1 MKKAHN
7 LKEQLDRYIEN
18 ACEIRNLS
26 MAHTEGIGSSKG
38 YYRDIKKRFQSISEL
53 SKENKKILDEELYP
67 ILNSKDVISKEQI
80 EILTGFSTSLQN
92 QWPVEDLDLTLVF
105 MVTNRLFNNALLR
118 GEDEDIVRQANL
130 LIYAAYNNMNRV
142 NRIKRPENRLI
153 AYYREAGLKAAEVIL
168 SYLEHEKYLRLTS
181 MGRRKEVL
189 GQARFYAALYDT
201 YDSTDE
207 AVNHKRIEALVKTLD
222 IADDSFYI
230 QNTPEMDWERY
241 RLRSLEH
248 MGQLTENGNAWKMT
262 REQCVRIYSYV
273 QLLEKIWN
281 KDPEKS
287 KELLPKMHLELIIAR
302 NAFFAGVESLENY
315 RKNLISIYENY
326 ATAEYDMYS
335 IMANIYVPVEY
346 LATVTKDNA
355 YLVADV
361 LSMFYT
367 RVKAYILRAT
377 GKGAFSFFMEY
388 IVTFLDRFI
397 ELQGGMSFENMCLS
411 CMAALHPPVFVD
423 SLLTADLSMYIVKE
437 LLKHEKSS
445 LKGCSLDE
453 AFYDKLYHCS
463 LCYDVGKLFV
473 MDTLINF
480 GRTPTKDEEF
490 IVSLHPLAAY
500 ALLKKQESTEEF
512 AHIVLEYYNSIAEEA
527 GYCGDIVRK
536 MTFDDKTVFA
546 IIGLAKGF
554 ITKNYSACE
563 EGLLG
568 ILKESGSYEGI
579 TNFIRKRR
587 TELYKSVYEL
597 LMDIRKSAPSDFNV
611 ILDEYVKRTA
621 RIRVLSSPRTSDVTD
636 ASSYEEILTEN
647 FMEIR
652 ELALENREFLENMLF
667 PMLSSSSPLSDNE
680 AESLLEFCRELIN
693 GQQLGD
699 LDCQLLHLITK
710 RLLEEAEKKDDDAE
724 KIRHLDMHFI
734 ACYEL
739 AHQSKRMKSAVSLLD
754 GYRIEGLEVAGRM
767 AEYLKPD
774 NFKRLEDPKSRKL
787 ILMHSRYDTV
797 MHEIR
802 GLDKYLNE
810 ESLSTLRYSLELS
823 KDPVYADS
831 ISKEDWNYHCVRA
844 LEYIGQ
850 ETECGNIRGFEG
862 NDLRIIADY
871 MDRLEQLWNMDKEG
885 NSEILSLDGLEIL
898 LSRNRYLAGRLGLS
912 EYRKWLLDIYKRADD
927 KDFEFY
933 SVLANALVPLEYIT
947 SFGGQKEELSA
958 EEREVLLGMYENLL
972 TYALH
977 ATGVDNYSLMLEYFA
992 EILYNFLEFEGG
1004 ISFEEMGLR
1013 SLAALHPPTY
1023 VHSRMVADISSLICQ
1038 AMLEK
1043 SPSFFE
1049 GALYEGKDRA
1059 ILDYVYHAAICHDFG
1074 KLPMIDTISVYGRK
1088 LFDSEFAL
1096 LKHHPQVGYELL
1108 LSHESTKS
1116 YADAALCHHVWFDET
1131 RGYPDLPEKMESSV
1145 KAYIDII
1152 SIADSIDAATDTI
1165 GRSYTTGKSLEE
1177 ILGEIAFDAGSRYSH
1192 RISEVIMLPDVK
1204 EKLAKLLKSGRRKNY
1219 KNAFVMVKN
1228 KLDSKIS

>member
-1 MKKAHN
+1 MEKAHN

-18 ACEIRNLS
+18 AIEIRNLS

-38 YYRDIKKRFQSISEL
+38 YYRDIKKRFQKVTEL
-53 SKENKKILDEELYP
+53 SKENKKILKEELYP
-67 ILNSKDVISKEQI
+67 ILNSQDVILEDQI

-153 AYYREAGLKAAEVIL
+153 AYYREEGLKAAEVVL
-168 SYLEHEKYLRLTS
+168 SYLEHDRFLRLTS
-181 MGRRKEVL
+181 IDRRKEVL

-207 AVNHKRIEALVKTLD
+207 TVNNKRIDALVKTLD
-222 IADDSFYI
+222 IADDSFYT
-230 QNTPEMDWERY
+230 QNTPGMDWDRY

-262 REQCVRIYSYV
+262 RHQCLKIYNYV

-287 KELLPKMHLELIIAR
+287 KELLPKMHLELIVAR
-302 NAFFAGVESLENY
+302 NAFFAGEESLEDY

-335 IMANIYVPVEY
+335 TMANIYVPVEY
-346 LATVTKDNA
+346 LATVTEDNA

-377 GKGAFSFFMEY
+377 GQGAFSFFMEY

-437 LLKHEKSS
+437 LLKNERSS
-445 LKGCSLDE
+445 LEGCSLDGE
-453 AFYDKLYHCS
+453 FYDKLYHCG
-463 LCYDVGKLFV
+463 LCYDVGKLYV
-473 MDTLINF
+473 MDTLINL

-490 IVSLHPLAAY
+490 LVGLHPLAAY
-500 ALLKKQESTEEF
+500 SLLRRHESTEKY
-512 AHIVLEYYNSIAEEA
+512 AHIVLEHYKDTAEESD
-527 GYCGDIVRK
+527 YFGDIARK
-536 MTFDDKTVFA
+536 LTSDDKVIFA
-546 IIGLAKGF
+546 IIDIAKGF
-554 ITKNYSACE
+554 MTKDFSACDDSF
-563 EGLLG
+563 LS
-568 ILKESGSYEGI
+568 ILKQSGSTEGI
-579 TNFIRKRR
+579 KNFIKKRR
-587 TELYKSVYEL
+587 PELYKTVYEL
-597 LMDIRKSAPSDFNV
+597 LMDIRKSAPSDFNI

-621 RIRVLSSPRTSDVTD
+621 RIRVLSSPRISDVTN

-652 ELALENREFLENMLF
+652 ELSLENRDFLENMLF
-667 PMLSSSSPLSDNE
+667 PMLTSSSPLSENE
-680 AESLLEFCRELIN
+680 EESLFEFCRELIN

-699 LDCQLLHLITK
+699 LDCQLLHMITK

-754 GYRIEGLEVAGRM
+754 GYRIEGLEVARRM
-767 AEYLKPD
+767 AEYLKPE
-774 NFKRLEDPKSRKL
+774 NFKSLKDPKSKKL

-797 MHEIR
+797 MYEIR

-810 ESLSTLRYSLELS
+810 ESLSTLRRSLEFS
-823 KDPVYADS
+823 KDPLYADS
-831 ISKEDWNYHCVRA
+831 ISKEDWNYHCLRA

-850 ETECGNIRGFEG
+850 ETECGNIRGFAGE
-862 NDLRIIADY
+862 DLGIIADH
-871 MDRLEQLWNMDKEG
+871 MDRLENLWNMDKKG
-885 NSEILSLDGLEIL
+885 NSEILTMDGLEIL
-898 LSRNRYLAGRLGLS
+898 LARNRYLAGRLGLS
-912 EYRKWLLDIYKRADD
+912 EYRTWLLEIYKRADD
-927 KDFEFY
+927 NDFEFY
-933 SVLANALVPLEYIT
+933 SVLANVLVPLEYIT
-947 SFGGQKEELSA
+947 TLGNQEDELDAKERL
-958 EEREVLLGMYENLL
+958 VLLDMYENLL
-972 TYALH
+972 AYALH

-992 EILYNFLEFEGG
+992 EILYNFREFKGG
-1004 ISFEEMGLR
+1004 LSFEEMGLR

-1023 VHSRMVADISSLICQ
+1023 VHSRMVADISRLICQ
-1038 AMLEK
+1038 AMLDN
-1043 SPSFFE
+1043 SPSFFR
-1049 GALYEGKDRA
+1049 GALYEGKNRA
-1059 ILDYVYHAAICHDFG
+1059 ILSYVYHAAICHDFG

-1108 LSHESTKS
+1108 LSHDSTKS
-1116 YADAALCHHVWFDET
+1116 YAKAALCHHVWFDES
-1131 RGYPDLPEKMESSV
+1131 RGYPDLPEKIEPNV

-1177 ILGEIAFDAGSRYSH
+1177 ILGEIAFDSGSRYSD
-1192 RISEVIMLPDVK
+1192 RISKVIMLPDVK
-1204 EKLAKLLKSGRRKNY
+1204 EKLTKLLKSGRRKNY
-1219 KNAFVMVKN
+1219 KNAFVMMKN
-1228 KLDSKIS
+1228 KLDSKIT